1 MWYLKKKY
9 DKILQK
15 QKTVF
20 LKVKG
25 KVKRKGKEG
34 KGKVIE
40 KHLKY
45 FANAHRKA
53 TSKMYLLPEIQ

>member
-34 KGKVIE
+34 
-40 KHLKY
+40 
-45 FANAHRKA
+45 R
-53 TSKMYLLPEIQ
+53 

>member
-9 DKILQK
+9 DKILPR

-25 KVKRKGKEG
+25 KGKEG
-34 KGKVIE
+34 KGKVTE
-40 KHLKY
+40 KHFKN
-45 FANAHRKA
+45 FASAHRKA
-53 TSKMYLLPEIQ
+53 TSKIYLPPEIQ

>member
-25 KVKRKGKEG
+25 KVKRKGK
-34 KGKVIE
+34 VIE

>member
-9 DKILQK
+9 EKILPK

-25 KVKRKGKEG
+25 KGKGKEG
-34 KGKVIE
+34 KGKVTE

-45 FANAHRKA
+45 FANVHRKT
-53 TSKMYLLPEIQ
+53 TSKMYLPSEIQ